1 MTRIAFII
9 NFNSRKWLGGFNFIL
24 NLIKSLSLLKN
35 KKIKLILIVDKKFD
49 SNVVKNYDLEIVKTN
64 FFSHES
70 FTKRIFNKFFI
81 FFFGKS
87 FIYDNFFKYHK
98 IDVLSH
104 YNTPLGKK
112 SDIKNFPWLTD
123 LQFLH
128 YPQNFSFKN
137 RILKKINI
145 KLLGSHSD
153 KIILSSKNAR
163 KDLKK
168 ISVGAYNNS
177 VVNSFT
183 FGLLNLKEILSL
195 NKLKKKY
202 KIKKNFFYLPNQ
214 YFVHKNHIIVIK
226 ALNQILREKKNKN
239 ITIISTGH
247 NSDHRNLNHF
257 KKIVKYIKNYN
268 LKKNYI
274 YLGIVPYQD
283 MMSLIYH
290 SIGIINPS
298 KFEGWS
304 SSVEQA
310 KSMGK
315 KIILSDLPVH
325 REQKPNRAKFFKSN
339 DFKKLSK
346 ILRIEWVRHDQNREK
361 KIYHKSY
368 GILEKRLIKFAN
380 NYLKIITKNL

>member
-1 MTRIAFII
+1 M
-9 NFNSRKWLGGFNFIL
+9 K
-24 NLIKSLSLLKN
+24 KN
-35 KKIKLILIVDKKFD
+35 
-49 SNVVKNYDLEIVKTN
+49 
-64 FFSHES
+64 
-70 FTKRIFNKFFI
+70 
-81 FFFGKS
+81 
-87 FIYDNFFKYHK
+87 
-98 IDVLSH
+98 
-104 YNTPLGKK
+104 
-112 SDIKNFPWLTD
+112 
-123 LQFLH
+123 
-128 YPQNFSFKN
+128 
-137 RILKKINI
+137 
-145 KLLGSHSD
+145 
-153 KIILSSKNAR
+153 LSSLFQ
-163 KDLKK
+163 DH
-168 ISVGAYNNS
+168 
-177 VVNSFT
+177 
-183 FGLLNLKEILSL
+183 
-195 NKLKKKY
+195 
-202 KIKKNFFYLPNQ
+202 NFLRR
-214 YFVHKNHIIVIK
+214 
-226 ALNQILREKKNKN
+226 LNQILREKKNKN